1 MSGSPAT
8 TVLLPAYQ
16 AAACNVGQRSCL
28 AVAQRYVNVLAL
40 SSPSSRQKCRHD
52 TIARVKASRQVGN
65 SHTDL
70 DGRPIS
76 RACDVHEAKFGLDH
90 DIVASAV
97 RVRAGLAVARNRS
110 VDESGINLLQALIV
124 H

>member
-8 TVLLPAYQ
+8 TVLLPTYQ
-16 AAACNVGQRSCL
+16 TAACNVGQCSCL
-28 AVAQRYVNVLAL
+28 AVTQRHINVLTL
-40 SSPSSRQKCRHD
+40 SSPGSRQKCRHD
-52 TIARVKASRQVGN
+52 AIASVKASCEVGN
-65 SHTDL
+65 SYTDL

-76 RACDVHEAKFGLDH
+76 RARDVHEAKLSLDH

-97 RVRAGLAVARNRS
+97 GVGAGLAVARNRS
-110 VDESGINLLQALIV
+110 IDESGIDLPQALIV